1 LFHELRRNGGRG
13 RRTISGKGAARMS
26 APLNVDSV
34 IESEREA
41 MIAETR
47 IAQCPPF
54 VAVNNME
61 VVAQYPTVLRSAHP
75 ASVKPLNG
83 AKGSAFVV
91 ECASLQSTCLWVATA
106 SDSYRED
113 YLQFLRST
121 HGLQIASI
129 PNAYD
134 VDHLYNR
141 SRAQIYM
148 LGFIRL
154 ALVKGAANRS
164 HGASYEKDL
173 TRNEAARV
181 RKEMKLMDEISMMK
195 YFGYLSPLRA
205 NPRAAEVRAY
215 ASFAASQMGLD
226 ADEICKSV
234 QYLRGK
240 ASTPWARS

>member
-1 LFHELRRNGGRG
+1 MPAMQ
-13 RRTISGKGAARMS
+13 SPASQSPAARG
-26 APLNVDSV
+26 VERV
-34 IESEREA
+34 IQREREGL
-41 MIAETR
+41 IAETR
-47 IAQCPPF
+47 FAQCPPF
-54 VAVNNME
+54 VAVNNMD
-61 VVAQYPTVLRSAHP
+61 VVAQYPTSLRSKHP
-75 ASVKPLNG
+75 AKVNKLQG

-91 ECASLQSTCLWVATA
+91 ECPSLQSTCLWVAT
-106 SDSYRED
+106 SSGTYRED
-113 YLQFLRST
+113 YLGFLRSV
-121 HGLQIASI
+121 HGLQIAAI
-129 PNAYD
+129 PSGFD

-148 LGFIRL
+148 LEFIRL
-154 ALVKGAANRS
+154 ALVRGAANRS

-195 YFGYLSPLRA
+195 YFGYLSPLRS

-215 ASFAASQMGLD
+215 ANFAASQMGLD

-234 QYLRGK
+234 QYLRTK

>member
-1 LFHELRRNGGRG
+1 MP
-13 RRTISGKGAARMS
+13 AAPS
-26 APLNVDSV
+26 PAPSIESV
-34 IESEREA
+34 IRSEREG

-47 IAQCPPF
+47 LAQCPPF
-54 VAVNNME
+54 VAVNNMD
-61 VVAQYPTVLRSAHP
+61 VVAHYPTTLRWTHP
-75 ASVKPLNG
+75 AKITALKG
-83 AKGSAFVV
+83 ARGSAFVA
-91 ECASLQSTCLWVATA
+91 ECASLKSTCLWVATA
-106 SDSYRED
+106 NDDYRED
-113 YLQFLRST
+113 YLEFLRSV
-121 HGLQIASI
+121 HGLKIDSI
-129 PNAYD
+129 PGAYD

-141 SRAQIYM
+141 SRAQVYM

-195 YFGYLSPLRA
+195 YFGYLSPLRS

-215 ASFAASQMGLD
+215 ASFASSQMGLD
-226 ADEICKSV
+226 ADEIVKSV

-240 ASTPWARS
+240 ASTPWARG